1 MERWPG
7 RPDEEFGRALGELT
21 SGGPTKGGLVRV
33 TRAASTSARRAGG
46 RAVASGRWLAEA
58 LLDAAPHLPIRDL
71 DTLREHHDGLSGP
84 ALADA
89 VIRNASRATG
99 VVGGLSGAMISA
111 EEIAPPSW
119 VAIPLE
125 LVVETLVI
133 AAIEIKLIAELH
145 DVYRKPVGG
154 TAGERS
160 VALARAW
167 ADRRGVTN
175 AALGGGLGEV
185 VGRSTRREVARLLQ
199 RRLMLRTAR
208 NTVSL
213 APFLAGAVAGAEVN
227 RRATR
232 ALGEAVVRD
241 LARR

>member
-1 MERWPG
+1 L
-7 RPDEEFGRALGELT
+7 A
-21 SGGPTKGGLVRV
+21 RV
-33 TRAASTSARRAGG
+33 TRAASTSARQAGG
-46 RAVASGRWLAEA
+46 RDVASGRWLADA

-71 DTLREHHDGLSGP
+71 DTLSEHHGLSGA

-89 VIRNASRATG
+89 LIRNASRATA

-111 EEIAPPSW
+111 EELAPPSW

-133 AAIEIKLIAELH
+133 AAVEIKLIAELH
-145 DVYRKPVGG
+145 EVYGRPVGG
-154 TAGERS
+154 TASERS

-167 ADRRGVTN
+167 ADRRGVTT
-175 AALGGGLGEV
+175 AALGGGLGDV

-208 NTVSL
+208 NTVTL

-232 ALGEAVVRD
+232 ALGDAVVRD